1 MPLPEM
7 TPVQSSNVKALG
19 YDPETRE
26 LHVEWHSGKVS
37 IYGGVAPGTAEAAM
51 SAPSVGGYV
60 SRVIRGQHE
69 HRYRE

>member
-1 MPLPEM
+1 MADPTM
-7 TPVQSSNVKALG
+7 TPVQSSNVAAMG

-26 LHVEWHSGKVS
+26 LHVQWHSGKVS
-37 IYGGVAPGTAEAAM
+37 VYGGVAPGTAEAAM
-51 SAPSVGGYV
+51 SAPSIGGYV